1 MATLSSLFK
10 GGVKKKISAAVKK
23 AAKERK
29 DQKER
34 TETLRQ
40 WAKQSAQT
48 QGIGMKMPKG
58 LFKKSGGRITYKMTG
73 GQVVDH
79 GYD

>member
-58 LFKKSGGRITYKMTG
+58 
-73 GQVVDH
+73 
-79 GYD
+79 